1 MPAPTSSVKARH
13 TKTNVLVKRLERQR
27 QALDDQAELLVRAV
41 AAHLLRHQL
50 AQHGDHR
57 EAAVLQL
64 LQLLVLEDN
73 RIVRLEA
80 EEGRDLTVLHMVDE
94 ATELH
99 MGPVLPSK
107 TPGAL
112 KHGFLRWV
120 ELLGFPRVLR
130 SDVEGGVY
138 S

>member
-41 AAHLLRHQL
+41 AAHLLRHHL

-64 LQLLVLEDN
+64 L
-73 RIVRLEA
+73 
-80 EEGRDLTVLHMVDE
+80 
-94 ATELH
+94 
-99 MGPVLPSK
+99 
-107 TPGAL
+107 
-112 KHGFLRWV
+112 
-120 ELLGFPRVLR
+120 ELLLGEDLR
-130 SDVEGGVY
+130 EIG
-138 S
+138 